1 MRKAATA
8 SGRWRGALQRLGEA
22 AEFPGDL
29 AGDAGGAAG
38 GIERERIGP
47 DEPEGLADVGLGE
60 VGEEDA
66 VRGRVR
72 EVDVGAAGAG
82 EFRVELD
89 GVADIDD
96 EEEGR
101 PAFARR
107 EGTGVLLG
115 LAVGLEHGVIPRGGA
130 ADGGPFLRA
139 LGFGLGD
146 GGERPGVLLLLD
158 ALLGLED
165 EAAALVEIDAAGAGG
180 AVLMM
185 KGDAA
190 LEDVGVGGIVGLRGV
205 RLRDAEERAELGEEE
220 GVVGALG
227 GSGFLPARDEVLN
240 GGVVH
245 GKARVSGEH
254 PCRNEERT
262 TGAALGSGV

>member
-1 MRKAATA
+1 MA
-8 SGRWRGALQRLGEA
+8 GALQQLGEA
-22 AEFPGDL
+22 AELLGDL

-47 DEPEGLADVGLGE
+47 DELEGFADDGLRE

-66 VRGRVR
+66 VGGRVR

-107 EGTGVLLG
+107 EGAGVLLS

-139 LGFGLGD
+139 LFFGLRHR
-146 GGERPGVLLLLD
+146 GERGGFLLLLD

-190 LEDVGVGGIVGLRGV
+190 LEDVGVVGVVGVRGV
-205 RLRDAEERAELGEEE
+205 RARDAEEIAQLGEKE

-227 GSGFLPARDEVLN
+227 GAGALPASDEVLN
-240 GGVVH
+240 GGLVH
-245 GKARVSGEH
+245 GADGSTAGVRGVSLKVAWVAGD
-254 PCRNEERT
+254 PGYSSTSRQ
-262 TGAALGSGV
+262 